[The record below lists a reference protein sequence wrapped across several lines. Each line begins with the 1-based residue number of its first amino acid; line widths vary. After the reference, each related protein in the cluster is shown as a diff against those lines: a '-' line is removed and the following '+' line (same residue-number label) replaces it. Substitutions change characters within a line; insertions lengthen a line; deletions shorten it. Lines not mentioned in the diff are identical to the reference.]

1 MQEDEW
7 NGSEKTKRK
16 NEAKGTA
23 THTTQRPD
31 EVAQI
36 FVVHPQLTAQ
46 VVFQRYCVLLEW
58 MNE

>member
-16 NEAKGTA
+16 NEAKGTT

-36 FVVHPQLTAQ
+36 LVVHPQLTTQ
-46 VVFQRYCVLLEW
+46 VVFQRYCVLLE
-58 MNE
+58 